1 MVSASRTL
9 FPSALVQ
16 MLCRLAA
23 PASVDHWARG
33 WRGPLLAA
41 LVVLAGA
48 LPGALTMPVLDRDE
62 ARFAQATTQM
72 LETGDYVNIRFQD
85 APRDKKPVGIHWLQA
100 MSVKLVS
107 SVEKREIWAYR
118 LPSLA
123 GAMLAAAACAWGAAA
138 ALGARGGLA
147 AGAILGA
154 SMLLS
159 SEGLI
164 AKTDAVLCGA
174 TTLSMAA
181 LFRLYLASKDGPAAP
196 RSTRLLFWIGQ
207 ALALAVKG
215 PIGPMVAA
223 LALLALWGMDH
234 RAGWMKKLGWMW
246 GLVLVL
252 AVVGPWAVAITVA
265 TDGSFWGRAVTG
277 DLAPKLAGGHES
289 HGAPPGLHLLLSPL
303 LLFPAAAVLP
313 GALVWAWKRRAD
325 PLARFA
331 IAWALPAWLVFEIAP
346 TKLVHYPLPLYGAL
360 AWMAAAALG
369 EPVGAW
375 SRRLGAALSLLVGGV
390 FAAASLWAAGTY
402 GGGAAKAWAMACA
415 ILLLAAGAAGA
426 IGALRDHLRSGLA
439 AAGALGVLGHA
450 VLAGGLL
457 PRLDALWTSDRT
469 STAMTRLGINP
480 RDGLTPGP
488 VAVAGYAEPSIV
500 FALGAETELKDVA
513 AAVDALADGRPALV
527 EARQET
533 AFRAAADAR
542 RLAAEQ
548 VGEVKGYDYSEGDPV
563 ALSIWRPVENGPNAG
578 DATEDAVP
586 PAPPRPPGSAE

>member
-1 MVSASRTL
+1 MVSASR
-9 FPSALVQ
+9 PAALSR
-16 MLCRLAA
+16 LAELLRRLAA
-23 PASVDHWARG
+23 PASVDHLARG

-41 LVVLAGA
+41 LVVLAAA

-100 MSVKLVS
+100 ISVKLVS
-107 SVEKREIWAYR
+107 SVEKREIRAYR

-123 GAMLAAAACAWGAAA
+123 GAMLAAAACAWGAGA
-138 ALGARGGLA
+138 ALGPRGGLA
-147 AGAILGA
+147 AGAMLGA
-154 SMLLS
+154 SFLLS

-174 TTLSMAA
+174 TTLAMAA
-181 LFRLYLASKDGPAAP
+181 LFRLYLASRDGPAAP
-196 RSTRLLFWIGQ
+196 RFTRLLFWIGQ

-223 LALLALWGMDH
+223 LALLALWGMD
-234 RAGWMKKLGWMW
+234 RKAAWMRNLGWVW

-252 AVVGPWAVAITVA
+252 AVVGPWAMAITVA
-265 TDGSFWGRAVTG
+265 TDGAFWGRAVTG

-303 LLFPAAAVLP
+303 LVFPAAAVLP
-313 GALVWAWKRRAD
+313 AALVWGWRRRAE

-331 IAWALPAWLVFEIAP
+331 IAWAVPAWLVFEIAP
-346 TKLVHYPLPLYGAL
+346 TKLVHYPLPVYGAL
-360 AWMAAAALG
+360 AWLAAGALG

-375 SRRLGAALSLLVGGV
+375 SRRAGAGLSLLVGAV
-390 FAAASLWAAGTY
+390 FACAGLWAAGTY
-402 GGGAAKAWAMACA
+402 GGGAARIWAGVCA
-415 ILLLAAGAAGA
+415 VLLLAAGAAGA
-426 IGALRDHLRSGLA
+426 LGALRDRLRNGLA
-439 AAGALGVLGHA
+439 AAGALGVVGHA
-450 VLAGGLL
+450 ALAGGLL
-457 PRLDALWTSDRT
+457 PSLDALWVSDRA
-469 STAMTRLGINP
+469 SAAMARLGVNP

-500 FALGAETELKDVA
+500 FALGTETELKDVD

-527 EARQET
+527 EGRQEP
-533 AFRAAADAR
+533 AFRVAADAAG
-542 RLAAEQ
+542 LAAER
-548 VGEVKGYDYSEGDPV
+548 VGEVRGYDYSEGDPV
-563 ALSIWRPVENGPNAG
+563 ALSLWRPAPGSSPS
-578 DATEDAVP
+578 VP
-586 PAPPRPPGSAE
+586 PADAAPSAPPRPPGSAE